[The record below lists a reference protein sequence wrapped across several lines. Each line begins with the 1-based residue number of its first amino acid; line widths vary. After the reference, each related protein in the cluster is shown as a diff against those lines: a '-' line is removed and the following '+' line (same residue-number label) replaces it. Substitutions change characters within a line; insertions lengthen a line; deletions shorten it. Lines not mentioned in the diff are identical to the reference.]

1 LIVDNKEQP
10 LGLFFSDINKTVVSQ
25 EGRIADY
32 HNTTLRGLLN
42 TKKLKHHVTGEERTT
57 NGVKNYV
64 ILDITYRDC
73 RTGI

>member
-1 LIVDNKEQP
+1 LIIKNNRWDYFSVNINKE
-10 LGLFFSDINKTVVSQ
+10 VVPQ
-25 EGRIADY
+25 EGTISDY

-42 TKKLKHHVTGEERTT
+42 IKKLKDHVTGEERTT

-64 ILDITYRDC
+64 ILDITYRHC